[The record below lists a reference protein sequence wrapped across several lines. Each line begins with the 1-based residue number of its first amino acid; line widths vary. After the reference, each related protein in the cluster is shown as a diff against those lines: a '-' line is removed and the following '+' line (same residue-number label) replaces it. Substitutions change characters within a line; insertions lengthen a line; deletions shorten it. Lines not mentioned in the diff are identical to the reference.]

1 MNKTMKRIVI
11 LFVML
16 AASCQL
22 TFAQGKEDWREK
34 IMSEKIAFLTTELS
48 ITPQEAQLFWPVY
61 NQVQKEKDTAMHQ
74 VFRSYKALSAALKEN
89 KPAKEID
96 KLLTDYL
103 DASEKQRDV
112 ESKASEKFKKI
123 LPVDKVARLY
133 IAEEKFRRQQIH
145 RLHSNHQKPSGRTH

>member
-1 MNKTMKRIVI
+1 
-11 LFVML
+11 
-16 AASCQL
+16 
-22 TFAQGKEDWREK
+22 
-34 IMSEKIAFLTTELS
+34 
-48 ITPQEAQLFWPVY
+48 
-61 NQVQKEKDTAMHQ
+61 VQKEKDTAMHQ

-112 ESKASEKFKKI
+112 ENKASEKFKKV

-145 RLHSNHQKPSGRTH
+145 RLHSNHQKPSDRKH